1 MSNPIR
7 KVSKYT
13 IDVVEELKR
22 CVWPGKSELMQST
35 ILVLITCILLALFVQ
50 FADQVLQTLINFKTN

>member
-1 MSNPIR
+1 MPNPIR

-22 CVWPGKSELMQST
+22 CVWPGKSELVQST
-35 ILVLITCILLALFVQ
+35 ILVLITCIVLALFVQ
-50 FADQVLQTLINFKTN
+50 FADQVLQTLINFKPN

>member
-22 CVWPGKSELMQST
+22 CVWPGKSELVQST

-50 FADQVLQTLINFKTN
+50 FADQVLQTLINFKSN

>member
-22 CVWPGKSELMQST
+22 CVWPGKSELVQST
-35 ILVLITCILLALFVQ
+35 ILVLITCIVLALFVQ
-50 FADQVLQTLINFKTN
+50 FADQVLQTLINFKPN

>member
-13 IDVVEELKR
+13 IDIVEELKR

>member
-1 MSNPIR
+1 MSNPVR

-22 CVWPGKSELMQST
+22 CSWPGKSELVQSS
-35 ILVLITCILLALFVQ
+35 ILVLITCILLAIFVQ
-50 FADQVLQTLINFKTN
+50 FADQILQTLIELI

>member
-22 CVWPGKSELMQST
+22 CSWPGRSELVQSS
-35 ILVLITCILLALFVQ
+35 ILVLITCILLAIFVQ
-50 FADQVLQTLINFKTN
+50 FADQILQTLIESI

>member
-22 CVWPGKSELMQST
+22 CVWPGKSELVQST

>member
-22 CVWPGKSELMQST
+22 CSWPGKSELVQSS
-35 ILVLITCILLALFVQ
+35 ILVLITCILLAIFVQ
-50 FADQVLQTLINFKTN
+50 FADGILQKLIEAI

>member
-22 CVWPGKSELMQST
+22 CVWPGKSELVQST
-35 ILVLITCILLALFVQ
+35 ILVLITCIVLALFVQ
-50 FADQVLQTLINFKTN
+50 FADKILQELINFKSN

>member
-22 CVWPGKSELMQST
+22 CNWPVKSELVQST

-50 FADQVLQTLINFKTN
+50 FSDQVLQFFINKI

>member
-22 CVWPGKSELMQST
+22 CSWPGKSELVQSS
-35 ILVLITCILLALFVQ
+35 ILVLITCILLAIFVQ
-50 FADQVLQTLINFKTN
+50 FADQILQTLIESI

>member
-22 CVWPGKSELMQST
+22 CVWPGKSELVQST
-35 ILVLITCILLALFVQ
+35 ILVLITCIVLALFVQ
-50 FADQVLQTLINFKTN
+50 FADQVLQTLINFKSN